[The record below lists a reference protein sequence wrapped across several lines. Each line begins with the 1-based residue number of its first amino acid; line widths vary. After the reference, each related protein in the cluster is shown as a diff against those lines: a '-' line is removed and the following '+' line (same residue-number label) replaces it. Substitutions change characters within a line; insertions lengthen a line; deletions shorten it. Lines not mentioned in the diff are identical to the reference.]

1 MRKDLPVYRI
11 SIDLENPETTVSF
24 NSLVSNPAHEKS
36 FQTFSKVQRYE
47 FNDEKQIVTGV
58 AISADFPI
66 YRKNGNEEF
75 YVLFDKQAISD
86 IVVDYAR
93 KGNFNNLNIEHE
105 SKNVVN
111 NAFMVMLYQID
122 NEKGFTAPE
131 RFKEESDGS
140 LLVSYKILDKNVYLR
155 AKNGEL
161 TGFSIEGDFVIEE
174 LMKETENEFL
184 TQVIEDLQLMLK

>member
-11 SIDLENPETTVSF
+11 SIDLNNPKTSVSF
-24 NSLVSNPAHEKS
+24 NSVVFNPAHEKS
-36 FQTFSKVQRYE
+36 YQTFSEVQRYE

-93 KGNFNNLNIEHE
+93 KGNFNNLNVEHK
-105 SKNVVN
+105 SNDVLKS
-111 NAFMVMLYQID
+111 AFMVMIYQID

-131 RFKEESDGS
+131 RFKDETDGS
-140 LLVSYKILDKNVYLR
+140 LLVSYKFLDKKEYER
-155 AKNGEL
+155 AKEL
-161 TGFSIEGDFVIEE
+161 NGFSIEGDFVIEE

-184 TQVIEDLQLMLK
+184 TQVIEDLKSMLK

>member
-184 TQVIEDLQLMLK
+184 TQVIEDLKLMLK

>member
-11 SIDLENPETTVSF
+11 SIDLNNPKTSVSF
-24 NSLVSNPAHEKS
+24 NSVVFNPAHEKS
-36 FQTFSKVQRYE
+36 YQTFSEVQRYE

-93 KGNFNNLNIEHE
+93 KGNFNNLNVEHK
-105 SKNVVN
+105 SNDVLKS
-111 NAFMVMLYQID
+111 AFMVMLYQID

-131 RFKEESDGS
+131 RFKDETDGS
-140 LLVSYKILDKNVYLR
+140 LLVSYKFLDKKEYER
-155 AKNGEL
+155 AKEL
-161 TGFSIEGDFVIEE
+161 NGFSIEGDFVIEE
-174 LMKETENEFL
+174 LMKESENEFL
-184 TQVIEDLQLMLK
+184 TQVINDLQEMLK

>member
-11 SIDLENPETTVSF
+11 SIDLKNPKTTVSF
-24 NSLVSNPAHEKS
+24 NSVVYNPAHEKS

-66 YRKNGNEEF
+66 YRKQGNEEF
-75 YVLFDKQAISD
+75 YVVFDKQAISD
-86 IVVDYAR
+86 IVVDYSR
-93 KGNFNNLNIEHE
+93 KGNFNNLNVEHK
-105 SKNVVN
+105 SNDVLKS
-111 NAFMVMLYQID
+111 AFMVMLYQID

-131 RFKEESDGS
+131 RFKDESDGS
-140 LLVSYKILDKNVYLR
+140 LLVSYKILDKDEYER
-155 AKNGEL
+155 AKEL

-174 LMKETENEFL
+174 LMKESENEFL
-184 TQVIEDLQLMLK
+184 TQVIEDLKQMLK

>member
-24 NSLVSNPAHEKS
+24 NSLVSMPAHEKS

-66 YRKNGNEEF
+66 YRKNGNDEF

-140 LLVSYKILDKNVYLR
+140 LLVSYKILDKDVYTR

-184 TQVIEDLQLMLK
+184 TQVIEDLQIMLK

>member
-1 MRKDLPVYRI
+1 MRKDLPIYRI

-66 YRKNGNEEF
+66 YRKQGNEEF
-75 YVLFDKQAISD
+75 YVVFDKQAISD

-93 KGNFNNLNIEHE
+93 KGNFNNLNVEHN
-105 SKNVVN
+105 SKDLVN

-131 RFKEESDGS
+131 RFKNESDGS
-140 LLVSYKILDKNVYLR
+140 LLVSYKILDKEVYER
-155 AKNGEL
+155 AKSGEL

-184 TQVIEDLQLMLK
+184 TQVIEDLKSMLK

>member
-1 MRKDLPVYRI
+1 MRKDLPIYRI
-11 SIDLENPETTVSF
+11 SIDLENPNTTVSF

-66 YRKNGNEEF
+66 YRKQGSEEF
-75 YVLFDKQAISD
+75 YVVFDKQAISD
-86 IVVDYAR
+86 IVVDYSR
-93 KGNFNNLNIEHE
+93 KGNFNNLNVEHK
-105 SKNVVN
+105 SNDVVN

-131 RFKEESDGS
+131 RFKDESDGS
-140 LLVSYKILDKNVYLR
+140 LLVSYKILDKEVYER
-155 AKNGEL
+155 AKSGEL

-184 TQVIEDLQLMLK
+184 TQVIEDLKSMLK

>member
-1 MRKDLPVYRI
+1 MRKDLPIYRI

-66 YRKNGNEEF
+66 YRKQGNEEF
-75 YVLFDKQAISD
+75 YVVFDKQAISD

-93 KGNFNNLNIEHE
+93 KGNFNNLNVEHK
-105 SKNVVN
+105 SNDVVN

-131 RFKEESDGS
+131 RFKDESDGS
-140 LLVSYKILDKNVYLR
+140 LLVSYKILDKEVYER

-184 TQVIEDLQLMLK
+184 TQVIEDLKSMLK

>member
-1 MRKDLPVYRI
+1 MRKDLPIYRI
-11 SIDLENPETTVSF
+11 SIDLKNPKTTVSF
-24 NSLVSNPAHEKS
+24 NSVVYNPAHEKS

-66 YRKNGNEEF
+66 YRKQGNEEF
-75 YVLFDKQAISD
+75 YVVFDKQAISD
-86 IVVDYAR
+86 IVVDYSR
-93 KGNFNNLNIEHE
+93 KGNFNNLNVEHK
-105 SKNVVN
+105 SNDVLKS
-111 NAFMVMLYQID
+111 AFMVMLYQID

-131 RFKEESDGS
+131 RFKDESDGS
-140 LLVSYKILDKNVYLR
+140 LLVSYKILDKDEYER
-155 AKNGEL
+155 AKEL

-184 TQVIEDLQLMLK
+184 TQVIEDLKSMLK

>member
-11 SIDLENPETTVSF
+11 SIDLKNPKTTVSF
-24 NSLVSNPAHEKS
+24 NSVVYNPAHEKS

-66 YRKNGNEEF
+66 YRKQGNEEF
-75 YVLFDKQAISD
+75 YVVFDKQAISD
-86 IVVDYAR
+86 IVVDYSR
-93 KGNFNNLNIEHE
+93 KGNFNNLNVEHK
-105 SKNVVN
+105 SNDVLKS
-111 NAFMVMLYQID
+111 AFMVMLYQID

-131 RFKEESDGS
+131 RFKDESDGS
-140 LLVSYKILDKNVYLR
+140 LLVSYKFLDEDEYER
-155 AKNGEL
+155 AKEL

-184 TQVIEDLQLMLK
+184 TQVIEDLKQMLK

>member
-11 SIDLENPETTVSF
+11 SIDLKNPKTTVSF
-24 NSLVSNPAHEKS
+24 NSVVYNPAHEKS

-66 YRKNGNEEF
+66 YRKQGNEEF
-75 YVLFDKQAISD
+75 YVVFDKQAISD
-86 IVVDYAR
+86 IVVDYSR
-93 KGNFNNLNIEHE
+93 KGNFNNLNVEHK
-105 SKNVVN
+105 SNDVLKS
-111 NAFMVMLYQID
+111 AFMVMLYQID

-131 RFKEESDGS
+131 RFKDESDGS
-140 LLVSYKILDKNVYLR
+140 LLVSYKILDKDEYER
-155 AKNGEL
+155 AKEL

-174 LMKETENEFL
+174 LMKEAENEFL
-184 TQVIEDLQLMLK
+184 TQVIEDLKSMLK

>member
-11 SIDLENPETTVSF
+11 SIDLKNPKTTVSF
-24 NSLVSNPAHEKS
+24 NSVVYNPAHEKS

-66 YRKNGNEEF
+66 YRKQGNEEF
-75 YVLFDKQAISD
+75 YVVFDKQAISD
-86 IVVDYAR
+86 IVVDYSR
-93 KGNFNNLNIEHE
+93 KGNFNNLNVEHK
-105 SKNVVN
+105 SNDVLKS
-111 NAFMVMLYQID
+111 AFMVMLYQID

-131 RFKEESDGS
+131 RFKDESDGS
-140 LLVSYKILDKNVYLR
+140 LLVSYKILDKDEYER
-155 AKNGEL
+155 AKEL

-184 TQVIEDLQLMLK
+184 TQVIEDLKQMLK

>member
-1 MRKDLPVYRI
+1 MRKDLPIYRI
-11 SIDLENPETTVSF
+11 SIDLENPNTTVSF

-66 YRKNGNEEF
+66 YRKQGSEEF
-75 YVLFDKQAISD
+75 YVVFDKQAISD
-86 IVVDYAR
+86 IVVDYSR
-93 KGNFNNLNIEHE
+93 KGNFNNLNVEHK
-105 SKNVVN
+105 SNDVVN

-131 RFKEESDGS
+131 RFKDESDGS
-140 LLVSYKILDKNVYLR
+140 LLVSYKILDKEVYER
-155 AKNGEL
+155 AKSGEL

-184 TQVIEDLQLMLK
+184 TQVIEDLKQMLK

>member
-11 SIDLENPETTVSF
+11 SIDLKNPKTTVSF
-24 NSLVSNPAHEKS
+24 NSVVYNPAHEKS

-66 YRKNGNEEF
+66 YRKQGSEEF
-75 YVLFDKQAISD
+75 YVVFDKQAISD
-86 IVVDYAR
+86 IVVDYSR
-93 KGNFNNLNIEHE
+93 KGNFNNLNVEHK
-105 SKNVVN
+105 SNDVLKS
-111 NAFMVMLYQID
+111 AFMVMLYQID

-131 RFKEESDGS
+131 RFKDESDGS
-140 LLVSYKILDKNVYLR
+140 LLVSYKILDKDEYER
-155 AKNGEL
+155 AKEL

-184 TQVIEDLQLMLK
+184 TQVIEDLKSMLK

>member
-11 SIDLENPETTVSF
+11 SIDLKNPKTTVSF
-24 NSLVSNPAHEKS
+24 NSVVYNPAHEKS

-66 YRKNGNEEF
+66 YRKQSNEEF
-75 YVLFDKQAISD
+75 YVVFDKQAISD
-86 IVVDYAR
+86 IVVDYSR
-93 KGNFNNLNIEHE
+93 KGNFNNLNVEHK
-105 SKNVVN
+105 SNDVLKS
-111 NAFMVMLYQID
+111 AFMVMLYQID

-131 RFKEESDGS
+131 RFKDESDGS
-140 LLVSYKILDKNVYLR
+140 LLVSYKILDKDEYER
-155 AKNGEL
+155 AKEL

-184 TQVIEDLQLMLK
+184 TQVIEDLKSMLK

>member
-1 MRKDLPVYRI
+1 MRKDLPIYRI
-11 SIDLENPETTVSF
+11 SIDLENPNTTVSF

-66 YRKNGNEEF
+66 YRKQGNEEF
-75 YVLFDKQAISD
+75 YVVFDKQAISD

-93 KGNFNNLNIEHE
+93 KGNFNNLNVEHN
-105 SKNVVN
+105 SKDLVN

-131 RFKEESDGS
+131 RFKDESDGS
-140 LLVSYKILDKNVYLR
+140 LLVSYKILDKEVYER
-155 AKNGEL
+155 AKSGEL

-184 TQVIEDLQLMLK
+184 TQVIEDLKSMLK

>member
-1 MRKDLPVYRI
+1 MRKDLPIYRI
-11 SIDLENPETTVSF
+11 SIDLENPKTTVSF

-66 YRKNGNEEF
+66 YRKQGNEEF
-75 YVLFDKQAISD
+75 YVVFDKQAISD

-93 KGNFNNLNIEHE
+93 KGNFNNLNVEHN
-105 SKNVVN
+105 SKDLVN

-131 RFKEESDGS
+131 RFKDESDGS
-140 LLVSYKILDKNVYLR
+140 LLVSYKILDKEVYER
-155 AKNGEL
+155 AKSGEL

-184 TQVIEDLQLMLK
+184 TQVINDLKSMLK

>member
-1 MRKDLPVYRI
+1 MRKDLPIYRI
-11 SIDLENPETTVSF
+11 SIDLENPNTTVSF

-66 YRKNGNEEF
+66 YRKQGNEEF

-93 KGNFNNLNIEHE
+93 KGNFNNLNVEHN
-105 SKNVVN
+105 SKDLVN

-131 RFKEESDGS
+131 RFKDESDGS
-140 LLVSYKILDKNVYLR
+140 LLVSYKILDKEVYER
-155 AKNGEL
+155 AKSGEL

-184 TQVIEDLQLMLK
+184 TQVIEDLKSMLK

>member
-11 SIDLENPETTVSF
+11 SIDLKNPKTTVSF
-24 NSLVSNPAHEKS
+24 NSVVYNPAHEKS

-66 YRKNGNEEF
+66 YRKQGNEEF
-75 YVLFDKQAISD
+75 YVVFDKQAISD
-86 IVVDYAR
+86 IVVDYSR
-93 KGNFNNLNIEHE
+93 KGNFNNLNVEHK
-105 SKNVVN
+105 SNDVLKS
-111 NAFMVMLYQID
+111 AFMVMLYQID

-131 RFKEESDGS
+131 RFKDESDGS
-140 LLVSYKILDKNVYLR
+140 LLVSYKILDKDEYER
-155 AKNGEL
+155 AKEL

-184 TQVIEDLQLMLK
+184 TQVIEDLKSMLK

>member
-1 MRKDLPVYRI
+1 MRKDLPIYRI
-11 SIDLENPETTVSF
+11 SIDLENPKTTVSF

-66 YRKNGNEEF
+66 YRKQGNEEF
-75 YVLFDKQAISD
+75 YVVFDKQAISD

-93 KGNFNNLNIEHE
+93 KGNFNNLNVEHK
-105 SKNVVN
+105 SNDVVN

-131 RFKEESDGS
+131 RFKDESDGS
-140 LLVSYKILDKNVYLR
+140 LLVSYKILDKEVYER

-184 TQVIEDLQLMLK
+184 TQVIEDLKSMLK

>member
-1 MRKDLPVYRI
+1 MRKDLPIYRI

-66 YRKNGNEEF
+66 YRKQGNEEF
-75 YVLFDKQAISD
+75 YVVFDKQAISD

-93 KGNFNNLNIEHE
+93 KGNFNNLNVEHN
-105 SKNVVN
+105 SKDLVN

-131 RFKEESDGS
+131 RFKDESDGS
-140 LLVSYKILDKNVYLR
+140 LLVSYKILDKEVYER
-155 AKNGEL
+155 AKSGEL

-184 TQVIEDLQLMLK
+184 TQVINDLKSMLK

>member
-1 MRKDLPVYRI
+1 MRKDLPIYRI
-11 SIDLENPETTVSF
+11 SIDLENPNTTVSF
-24 NSLVSNPAHEKS
+24 NSVVYNPAHEKS

-66 YRKNGNEEF
+66 YRKQGNEEF
-75 YVLFDKQAISD
+75 YVVFDKQAISD
-86 IVVDYAR
+86 IVVDYSR
-93 KGNFNNLNIEHE
+93 KGNFNNLNVEHK
-105 SKNVVN
+105 SNDVLKS
-111 NAFMVMLYQID
+111 AFMVMLYQID

-131 RFKEESDGS
+131 RFKDESDGS
-140 LLVSYKILDKNVYLR
+140 LLVSYKILDKDEYER
-155 AKNGEL
+155 AKEL

-184 TQVIEDLQLMLK
+184 TQVIEDLKQMLK

>member
-1 MRKDLPVYRI
+1 MRKDLPIYRI
-11 SIDLENPETTVSF
+11 SIDLENPNTTVSF

-66 YRKNGNEEF
+66 YRKQGNEEF

-93 KGNFNNLNIEHE
+93 KGNFNNLNVEHK
-105 SKNVVN
+105 SNDVVN

-131 RFKEESDGS
+131 RFKDESDGS
-140 LLVSYKILDKNVYLR
+140 LLVSYKILDKEIYER
-155 AKNGEL
+155 AKSGEL

-184 TQVIEDLQLMLK
+184 TQVINDLKSMLK

>member
-1 MRKDLPVYRI
+1 MRKDLPIYRI
-11 SIDLENPETTVSF
+11 SIDLENPNTTVSF

-66 YRKNGNEEF
+66 YRKQGSEEF
-75 YVLFDKQAISD
+75 YVVFDKQAISD
-86 IVVDYAR
+86 IVVDYSR
-93 KGNFNNLNIEHE
+93 KGNFNNLNVEHK
-105 SKNVVN
+105 SNDVLKS
-111 NAFMVMLYQID
+111 AFMVMLYQID

-131 RFKEESDGS
+131 RFKDESDGS
-140 LLVSYKILDKNVYLR
+140 LLVSYKILDKDEYER
-155 AKNGEL
+155 AKEL

-184 TQVIEDLQLMLK
+184 TQVIEDLKSMLK

>member
-11 SIDLENPETTVSF
+11 SIDLKNPKTTVSF
-24 NSLVSNPAHEKS
+24 NSVVYNPAHEKS

-66 YRKNGNEEF
+66 YRKQGNEEF
-75 YVLFDKQAISD
+75 YVVFDKQAISD
-86 IVVDYAR
+86 IVVDYSR
-93 KGNFNNLNIEHE
+93 KGNFNNLNVEHK
-105 SKNVVN
+105 SNDVLKS
-111 NAFMVMLYQID
+111 AFMVMIYQID

-131 RFKEESDGS
+131 RFKDESDGS
-140 LLVSYKILDKNVYLR
+140 LLVSYKFLDKDEYER
-155 AKNGEL
+155 AKEL

-184 TQVIEDLQLMLK
+184 TQVINDLKQMLK

>member
-11 SIDLENPETTVSF
+11 SIDLKNPKTTVSF
-24 NSLVSNPAHEKS
+24 NSVVYNPAHEKS

-66 YRKNGNEEF
+66 YRKQGNEEF
-75 YVLFDKQAISD
+75 YVVFDKQAISD
-86 IVVDYAR
+86 IVVDYSR
-93 KGNFNNLNIEHE
+93 KGNFNNLNVEHK
-105 SKNVVN
+105 SNDVLKS
-111 NAFMVMLYQID
+111 AFMVMLYQID

-131 RFKEESDGS
+131 RFKDESDGS
-140 LLVSYKILDKNVYLR
+140 LLVSYKFLDEDEYER
-155 AKNGEL
+155 AKEL

-184 TQVIEDLQLMLK
+184 TQVIEDLKSMLK

>member
-1 MRKDLPVYRI
+1 MRKDLPIYRI

-66 YRKNGNEEF
+66 YRKQGNEEF

-93 KGNFNNLNIEHE
+93 KGNFNNLNVEHN
-105 SKNVVN
+105 SKELVN

-131 RFKEESDGS
+131 RFKDESDGS
-140 LLVSYKILDKNVYLR
+140 LLVSYKILDKAIYER
-155 AKNGEL
+155 AKSGEL

-184 TQVIEDLQLMLK
+184 TQVIEDLKSMLK

>member
-11 SIDLENPETTVSF
+11 SIDLKNPKTTVSF
-24 NSLVSNPAHEKS
+24 NSVVYNPAHEKS

-66 YRKNGNEEF
+66 YRKQGNEEF
-75 YVLFDKQAISD
+75 YVVFDKQAISD
-86 IVVDYAR
+86 IVVDYSR
-93 KGNFNNLNIEHE
+93 KGNFNNLNVEHK
-105 SKNVVN
+105 SNDVLKS
-111 NAFMVMLYQID
+111 AFMVMLYQID

-131 RFKEESDGS
+131 RFKDESDGS
-140 LLVSYKILDKNVYLR
+140 LLVSYKFLDENEYER
-155 AKNGEL
+155 AKEL

-184 TQVIEDLQLMLK
+184 TQVIEDLKSMLK

>member
-1 MRKDLPVYRI
+1 MRKDLPIYRI
-11 SIDLENPETTVSF
+11 SIDLENPDTTVSF

-66 YRKNGNEEF
+66 YRKQGNEEF
-75 YVLFDKQAISD
+75 YVVFDKQAISD

-93 KGNFNNLNIEHE
+93 KGNFNNLNVEHN
-105 SKNVVN
+105 SKDLVN

-131 RFKEESDGS
+131 RFKDESDGS
-140 LLVSYKILDKNVYLR
+140 LLVSYKILDKEVYER
-155 AKNGEL
+155 AKSGEL

-184 TQVIEDLQLMLK
+184 TQVIEDLKSMLK

>member
-1 MRKDLPVYRI
+1 MRKDLPIYRI

-66 YRKNGNEEF
+66 YRKQGNEEF
-75 YVLFDKQAISD
+75 YVVFDKQAISD

-93 KGNFNNLNIEHE
+93 KGNFNNLNVEHN
-105 SKNVVN
+105 SKDLVN

-131 RFKEESDGS
+131 RFKDESDGS
-140 LLVSYKILDKNVYLR
+140 LLVSYKILDKEVYER
-155 AKNGEL
+155 AKSGEL

-184 TQVIEDLQLMLK
+184 TQVIEDLKSMLK

>member
-1 MRKDLPVYRI
+1 MRKDLPIYRI
-11 SIDLENPETTVSF
+11 SIDLENPKTTVSF
-24 NSLVSNPAHEKS
+24 NSVVYNPAHEKS

-66 YRKNGNEEF
+66 YRKQGNEEF
-75 YVLFDKQAISD
+75 YVVFDKQAISD
-86 IVVDYAR
+86 IVVDYSR
-93 KGNFNNLNIEHE
+93 KGNFNNLNVEHK
-105 SKNVVN
+105 SNDVLKS
-111 NAFMVMLYQID
+111 AFMVMLYQID

-131 RFKEESDGS
+131 RFKDESDGS
-140 LLVSYKILDKNVYLR
+140 LLVSYKFLDENEYER
-155 AKNGEL
+155 AKEL

-184 TQVIEDLQLMLK
+184 TQVIEDLKSMLK

>member
-1 MRKDLPVYRI
+1 MRKDLPIYRI
-11 SIDLENPETTVSF
+11 SIDLKNPKTTVSF

-66 YRKNGNEEF
+66 YRKQGNEEF
-75 YVLFDKQAISD
+75 YVVFDKQAISD
-86 IVVDYAR
+86 IVVDYSR
-93 KGNFNNLNIEHE
+93 KGNFNNLNVEHK
-105 SKNVVN
+105 SNDVVN

-131 RFKEESDGS
+131 RFKDESDGS
-140 LLVSYKILDKNVYLR
+140 LLVSYKFLDEDEYER
-155 AKNGEL
+155 AKEL

-184 TQVIEDLQLMLK
+184 TQVIEDLKSMLK

>member
-1 MRKDLPVYRI
+1 MRKDLPIYRI
-11 SIDLENPETTVSF
+11 SIDLENPNTTVSF

-66 YRKNGNEEF
+66 YRKQGNEEF
-75 YVLFDKQAISD
+75 YVVFDKQAISD

-93 KGNFNNLNIEHE
+93 KGNFNNLNVEHK
-105 SKNVVN
+105 SKDVVN

-131 RFKEESDGS
+131 RFKDESDGS
-140 LLVSYKILDKNVYLR
+140 LLVSYKILDKEVYER

-184 TQVIEDLQLMLK
+184 TQVIEDLKNLLK

>member
-131 RFKEESDGS
+131 RFKDETDGS
-140 LLVSYKILDKNVYLR
+140 LLVSYKILDKDVYTR

>member
-140 LLVSYKILDKNVYLR
+140 LLVSYKILDKDVYTR

-184 TQVIEDLQLMLK
+184 TQVIEDLKLMLK